1 MLRPWGRT
9 VHVDMWV
16 SLRGKPQGKGVELRP
31 MGYGAV
37 LRLRLLVV
45 WRARSVGT
53 RTHSPAK
60 ANWARAGVFT
70 ARDRKQLLSPDFRS
84 DVLARL
90 LFNWSKKLRR
100 SRQVLLHMV
109 DSGIKKQTKPMRA
122 LTHTGRWVRIK
133 DIHSCR
139 ERDQGIMTLE
149 VTVRALGC
157 EGELWETGE
166 APTTGYKVT
175 GLPGTRSQRCP
186 HSSFPKSYSH
196 LPPLP
201 EGLLLLIASYS
212 SFFLFTLWNPPQLTT
227 APPLWGFHDL
237 LLPGV
242 RIRVLLL
249 SQYMA
254 LGDNG
259 HLLPQTVSEPRKT
272 ILPVLKSTL
281 SPI

>member
-175 GLPGTRSQRCP
+175 GLSGTRSQRCP

-201 EGLLLLIASYS
+201 EGLLLLPNDPHC
-212 SFFLFTLWNPPQLTT
+212 FLFLILPLHPLKSSSAYNCTTSVGLSWSPPACSQDKGPAAFPVHGLGWQR
-227 APPLWGFHDL
+227 APPPSDCQWA
-237 LLPGV
+237 P
-242 RIRVLLL
+242 
-249 SQYMA
+249 
-254 LGDNG
+254 
-259 HLLPQTVSEPRKT
+259 
-272 ILPVLKSTL
+272 
-281 SPI
+281 